1 MLNAISRYPIQECLA
16 MAAGPQS
23 DYSVAVIGLGSMG
36 SGMAESLLRAGL
48 RVWGFDVDPAREAA
62 LRGKGALPA
71 SRDEAAAQ
79 ADAVI
84 SVVVNA
90 AQTEQV
96 LFGEGGIA
104 ERMMKG
110 AVFVSCATVA
120 PEFARDMAS
129 RLAAMGIEYL
139 DAPMS
144 GGSVRAAQGKLSMM
158 ASGTPAA
165 FERAAPALDAVTETL
180 FRLGDEA
187 GTGSALKVV
196 NQMLAGIH
204 IAAAAEAV
212 TFGLSQGIAPA
223 TVLDVIS
230 KCAGTSWMFEN
241 RVPHIVAGD
250 YTPHSAVDIFVKDL
264 GIVGDVARAAKFS
277 APLTATALQ
286 QFVAASGT
294 GFGREDDA
302 AVAKIYARNA
312 GLKLPG
318 GGD

>member
-1 MLNAISRYPIQECLA
+1 MTT
-16 MAAGPQS
+16 GPQS
-23 DYSVAVIGLGSMG
+23 DYGVAIIGLGSMG
-36 SGMAESLLRAGL
+36 FGMAESLLRAGL
-48 RVWGFDVDPAREAA
+48 RVWGFDVDPASEAE
-62 LRGKGALPA
+62 LRDKGALSA
-71 SRDEAAAQ
+71 SRDEAVAQ
-79 ADAVI
+79 ADAVVC
-84 SVVVNA
+84 VVVNA

-96 LFGEGGIA
+96 LFGEGGVA
-104 ERMMKG
+104 ERMMEG

-120 PEFARDMAS
+120 PDFARTMAA
-129 RLAAMGIEYL
+129 RLDGMGIDYL

-144 GGSVRAAQGKLSMM
+144 GGSVRAAEGKLSMM
-158 ASGTPAA
+158 ASGRPDA
-165 FERAAPALDAVTETL
+165 FDRAAPALEAMVETL
-180 FRLGDEA
+180 FRLGDEP

-212 TFGLSQGIAPA
+212 TFGISQGIEPG

-264 GIVGDVARAAKFS
+264 GIVGNVAHAAKFS
-277 APLTATALQ
+277 APLTAAALQ
-286 QFVAASGT
+286 QFVAASGA

-318 GGD
+318 D